1 MVCCEFAREKGDD
14 LFAATPP
21 LESLRTANSLA
32 ATSIEGM
39 QKNIRYPE
47 NELRIQISFIDI
59 DRPYFCAE
67 TNLEV
72 VTYVKL
78 PMKDPD
84 HGRMCCL
91 LLKHIYTAH
100 EEQRMFGAAS
110 MPTYLRKR
118 SSSRQA
124 TPPLVSLK
132 QNDAPCMEVT
142 FTTICNK
149 LDLDW
154 LKVELSKK
162 YELKELQRLG
172 PGATDDK

>member
-1 MVCCEFAREKGDD
+1 MKIIKTRWLDINKGDDETMHLRSRWVGCEFAKEERND

-21 LESLRTANSLA
+21 LESLRAANSLA

-39 QKNIRYPE
+39 REDIRYPE
-47 NELRIQISFIDI
+47 NEVRIQISFIDI
-59 DRPYFCAE
+59 DRAYFCAE

-72 VTYVKL
+72 VTCVKV

-100 EEQRMFGAAS
+100 EEQRMFGVAN

-124 TPPLVSLK
+124 APPLVSLT
-132 QNDAPCMEVT
+132 NTMLRA
-142 FTTICNK
+142 
-149 LDLDW
+149 W
-154 LKVELSKK
+154 
-162 YELKELQRLG
+162 R
-172 PGATDDK
+172 